1 MPVTER
7 FTWLSVRDNKR
18 ERDDNDEN
26 EYFTMTGVTSRRETG
41 SNQTEEEDVLIT
53 VGYFNIVRLN

>member
-18 ERDDNDEN
+18 DNNDDHN
-26 EYFTMTGVTSRRETG
+26 EHLTMAGVTSRREIG
-41 SNQTEEEDVLIT
+41 SNQTEEEDVLLT
-53 VGYFNIVRLN
+53 VGFF

>member
-1 MPVTER
+1 
-7 FTWLSVRDNKR
+7 
-18 ERDDNDEN
+18 
-26 EYFTMTGVTSRRETG
+26 MTGVTSRRETG